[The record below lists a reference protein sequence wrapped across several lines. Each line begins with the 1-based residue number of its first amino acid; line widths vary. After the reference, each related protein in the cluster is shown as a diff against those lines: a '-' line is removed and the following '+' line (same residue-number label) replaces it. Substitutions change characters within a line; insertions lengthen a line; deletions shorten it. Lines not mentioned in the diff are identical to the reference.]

1 MLQPDLAGY
10 PASKHTKIV
19 VFQLLSHAVVGP
31 ALLFCTPVTM
41 EHIQKSS
48 CWNSAQDLE
57 HAFIALIDSLNSNTL
72 LIVPCQHLA
81 LLMTLIASATT
92 GCVLDLL
99 IQFLVEG

>member
-31 ALLFCTPVTM
+31 ALLFYAPVTM
-41 EHIQKSS
+41 PEHIQKSS
-48 CWNSAQDLE
+48 CWNDAQDLE

-72 LIVPCQHLA
+72 LIVPCQP
-81 LLMTLIASATT
+81 
-92 GCVLDLL
+92 
-99 IQFLVEG
+99 